1 MQMLQKS
8 FVPLS
13 LAFSPNNTLAHSLPI
28 NPMETKTTR
37 PQSFVGTVVKTAM
50 KDTATVKVDRYVKN
64 AKYKKYFVR
73 SKKFLAHDPGNT
85 VKVGD
90 TVTIVASRPI
100 SKLKSFIIDQTKTVS
115 GEKEEKAND

>member
-1 MQMLQKS
+1 MEQK
-8 FVPLS
+8 
-13 LAFSPNNTLAHSLPI
+13 TL
-28 NPMETKTTR
+28 R
-37 PQSFVGTVVKTAM
+37 PQSFVGVVVKTAM